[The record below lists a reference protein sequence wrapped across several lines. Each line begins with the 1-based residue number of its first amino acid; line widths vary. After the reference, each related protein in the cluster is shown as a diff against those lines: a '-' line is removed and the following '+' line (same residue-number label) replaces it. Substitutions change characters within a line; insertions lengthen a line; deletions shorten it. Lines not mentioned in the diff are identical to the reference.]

1 MMPTPPSPPPPSDEL
16 ADGDPRSPG
25 RLRRAV
31 TVVWRRRRPE
41 GSPRRPCERELELCR
56 QERDRWQRH
65 ADSYERDLTRVRL
78 ERAQLLAWLAALH
91 PASAVLT
98 RGADGIHQLGIE
110 AGGRQL
116 SWPLHPADLAQ
127 FAHIPYAPHTA
138 GPHGRAGGDQTAH
151 LRRHTRL
158 LAMEGMLFATAPDD
172 R

>member
-1 MMPTPPSPPPPSDEL
+1 MMPTPPSPPPPSDEH

-31 TVVWRRRRPE
+31 AVVWRRRRPD

-138 GPHGRAGGDQTAH
+138 GTHGRAGGDQAAH

>member
-1 MMPTPPSPPPPSDEL
+1 MPTSPTSPPSDEP
-16 ADGDPRSPG
+16 AAGEPRPPG
-25 RLRRAV
+25 RLRRAA
-31 TVVWRRRRPE
+31 TALRRGLRAAGP
-41 GSPRRPCERELELCR
+41 PRRKCERELEQCR
-56 QERDRWQRH
+56 QERDRWQRY

-116 SWPLHPADLAQ
+116 SWPLHPADLPQ
-127 FAHIPYAPHTA
+127 FAHIPYAPHTV
-138 GPHGRAGGDQTAH
+138 GPYGRAIGDQAAH

-158 LAMEGMLFATAPDD
+158 LAMEGMLFATTRDD